1 MNIDVAISAGVI
13 LPAQVE
19 NKLVV
24 IIDILRATS
33 VICHGLNNGAKAF
46 MPVEQVE
53 EAFKLQQENGYL
65 CGGERHADKIEGF
78 QFGNSPFDYQ
88 PNLVKDKTIVLTT
101 SNGTRAVKNSLS
113 AKHLII
119 GSFANINRVVDY
131 IVNQDNDVCLVASG
145 TGNKLSM
152 DDSLCAGNIIAD
164 VIQKKEATLSDAASV
179 HLTLYNA
186 MGDDLHK
193 ALKSSCY
200 HYNLLAKKGL
210 HKDLDLCLTK
220 NSCDLLPYLKDDL
233 LVID

>member
-1 MNIDVAISAGVI
+1 MQIDVAISAGLI

-24 IIDILRATS
+24 VIDILRATS
-33 VICHGLNNGAKAF
+33 VICHGLNNGAKSF
-46 MPVEQVE
+46 LPVEHVE
-53 EAFKLQQENGYL
+53 EAFKLRQAHGYL

-78 QFGNSPFDYQ
+78 QFGNSPHDYK
-88 PNLVKDKTIVLTT
+88 PELVTGKTIVLTT

-113 AKHLII
+113 AQHLII
-119 GSFANINRVVDY
+119 GAFANIDRVVDF
-131 IVNQDNDVCLVASG
+131 IANQANDVCLVASG
-145 TGNKLSM
+145 TGNKFSM

-164 VIQKKEATLSDAASV
+164 VLKQKEATLTDVASA

-186 MGDDLHK
+186 LGDDLHK

-200 HYNLLAKKGL
+200 HYNLLSKKGL
-210 HKDLDLCLTK
+210 QKDLNLCLTK
-220 NSCDLLPYLKDDL
+220 NSCHLLPYLKDDV